1 MWKGDEV
8 GNWYEF
14 IGINWSLGSVLGNYF
29 LSSFWNYMMQNGGFR
44 HKPNTVNCFNC
55 LWSDIK
61 QELWEQFKFF
71 AVWLKSVILWNHW
84 WLNWS
89 VTLADE
95 NNPVLFWDKRKLI
108 EFIASFLKMQSVKTH
123 VFTLTVFFFF
133 QGRKLIGICTLMLS
147 DISKRSPVH
156 IRLLPH
162 SANIIER
169 LWVKM
174 WHRKIKKDL
183 DGNLY
188 ISRIFKTV
196 LSCKQPPS
204 IKLPLN

>member
-71 AVWLKSVILWNHW
+71 AVWLKSDILWNHW

-108 EFIASFLKMQSVKTH
+108 EFIASFLKMQSVKNT
-123 VFTLTVFFFF
+123 
-133 QGRKLIGICTLMLS
+133 C
-147 DISKRSPVH
+147 VH
-156 IRLLPH
+156 INCFLFFPRQKIDRDLYSHVIRYKQEKPCTH
-162 SANIIER
+162 TIIATQCKYYR
-169 LWVKM
+169 A
-174 WHRKIKKDL
+174 
-183 DGNLY
+183 
-188 ISRIFKTV
+188 TV
-196 LSCKQPPS
+196 SQNV
-204 IKLPLN
+204 I

>member
-1 MWKGDEV
+1 M
-8 GNWYEF
+8 
-14 IGINWSLGSVLGNYF
+14 
-29 LSSFWNYMMQNGGFR
+29 
-44 HKPNTVNCFNC
+44 NCFNC

-188 ISRIFKTV
+188 I
-196 LSCKQPPS
+196 
-204 IKLPLN
+204 